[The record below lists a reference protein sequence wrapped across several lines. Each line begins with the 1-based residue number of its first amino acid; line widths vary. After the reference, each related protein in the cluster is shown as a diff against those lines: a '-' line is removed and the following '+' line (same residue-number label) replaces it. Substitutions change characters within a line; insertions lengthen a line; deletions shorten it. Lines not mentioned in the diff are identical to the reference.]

1 MLAERKIRTI
11 RSFIRRERKLSLER
25 EEEFAKLWAE
35 YGLKVEHGILDPE
48 HVFKRKAPLFLEIGF
63 GDGTALLKAAVDFP
77 KNDYI
82 GIEVYRPG
90 VVGLLSE
97 VKARGVKNL
106 RVYQEDAVEV
116 LTKSIPDLSLSAVRI
131 FFPDPWPKRR
141 HHKRRLLG
149 ASFLFLIHSKLKS
162 GGYLH
167 FASDW
172 QDYAE
177 SVFNLVSLDKSF
189 AKSDLSKFFIPRAMT
204 KFAQIGLNAGRK
216 IHESVW
222 IKT

>member
-1 MLAERKIRTI
+1 VLGERKIRTI
-11 RSFIRRERKLSLER
+11 RSFIRRERKLSSER
-25 EEEFAKLWAE
+25 EEEFVKLWAE
-35 YGLKVEHGILDPE
+35 YGLEIETGILDSKL
-48 HVFKRKAPLFLEIGF
+48 VFGRKAPLFLEIGF
-63 GDGTALLKAAVDFP
+63 GDGTALLKAAIDFP
-77 KNDYI
+77 QNDYI

-97 VKARGVKNL
+97 AKAYGVKNL
-106 RVYQEDAVEV
+106 RVYQNDAVEV
-116 LTKSIPDLSLSAVRI
+116 LTQNIPDASLSAVRI

-141 HHKRRLLG
+141 HHKRRLIQS
-149 ASFLFLIHSKLKS
+149 SFLRLLHAKLKP

-177 SVFNLVSLDKSF
+177 SVFQLVNLDKGFVRSE
-189 AKSDLSKFFIPRAMT
+189 SPKFFIPRAMS
-204 KFAQIGLNAGRK
+204 KFAQIGLDAGRK